1 VSHPKPAPVEGDMQS
16 DATPPRAARLPV
28 RGVFIFESLA
38 FQVEPGKGVTN
49 AASARAVIRRAFPGR
64 RWTITALN
72 LRTGEFEATPEK
84 GRRLSAAG
92 AWDAAYRLRR
102 EAEVVYA
109 EPLFELPNEEQFA
122 PAPPGGRRARSAGG
136 GDDDP
141 GTETSY
147 QWSLDAQKVPHAW
160 AMFGSRPPG
169 GGVVVGHP
177 DTGYTMHPE
186 IAGPRLRVADGYDFE
201 DGRADPRDPLEGG
214 LLRHPSHGTSTS
226 SLIMSGQGLP
236 AGSPGPA
243 FVSGTAPGASLIPIR
258 TTASVVLWSM
268 SRLTKAV
275 RYAVARG
282 AHVISISLGGP
293 VPSTAL
299 HNAVRE
305 AEEHGVIVL
314 CAAGNQVRFVVF
326 PAAFDEVIA
335 VAASAIDDT
344 PWPGSCRGPAV
355 DITAPGSSVWRAR
368 TELKSGAQQY
378 RVERGSGTSYA
389 VAAAAGVAALWLAY
403 HGRGALVARYGRNR
417 LAGVFK
423 QLLQQTCRKVPG
435 WDTDDFGP
443 GIVNAKALLEAA
455 LPAAPPA
462 GGLRGIRRRAVSA
475 DGDALEVLV
484 HQLAPAP
491 RSGVVRAIAQLL
503 NVDEAR
509 LPDALDDVGGELA
522 VAVGTDKALRA
533 RLQEAAS
540 AAGTR
545 GLRRSQRAARAAGSR
560 VAVKGASRR
569 MRQYLARA

>member
-1 VSHPKPAPVEGDMQS
+1 VARRVL
-16 DATPPRAARLPV
+16 TPSLR
-28 RGVFIFESLA
+28 FESLA
-38 FQVEPGKGVTN
+38 FQVEPRKGVTN
-49 AASARAVIRRAFPGR
+49 EASARAVIRRALPGR
-64 RWTITALN
+64 SWTITALN
-72 LRTGEFEATPEK
+72 LRTGEFEAALRK
-84 GRRLSAAG
+84 GRRLAPAG

-102 EAEVVYA
+102 QAEIVYA
-109 EPLFELPNEEQFA
+109 EPLFELPNDEQFVP
-122 PAPPGGRRARSAGG
+122 PARQGRQARSAGG

-141 GTETSY
+141 GTEASY
-147 QWSLDAQKVPHAW
+147 EWSLNAQKVPLAW
-160 AMFGSRPPG
+160 AMFGPRPPG
-169 GGVVVGHP
+169 GGIVVGHP
-177 DTGYTMHPE
+177 DTGYTTHPE
-186 IAGPRLRVADGYDFE
+186 IVGPRLLVTDGYDFE
-201 DGRADPRDPLEGG
+201 DGRADPTDPLEGG

-226 SLIMSGQGLP
+226 SLIMSGQGVP

-282 AHVISISLGGP
+282 AQVISISLGGP

-335 VAASAIDDT
+335 VAASAIGDK

-355 DITAPGSSVWRAR
+355 DITAPGASVWRAR
-368 TELKSGAQQY
+368 TELKNGAQQY

-389 VAAAAGVAALWLAY
+389 VAATAGVAALWLSY
-403 HGRGALVARYGRNR
+403 HGRGALIARYGRSR

-435 WDTDDFGP
+435 WDTNDFGP
-443 GIVNAKALLEAA
+443 GIVNAKALLEAD

-462 GGLRGIRRRAVSA
+462 RGLRGIRRRAVSA
-475 DGDALEVLV
+475 DRDALEVLV

-491 RSGVVRAIAQLL
+491 RSGVVRVIAQLL

-509 LPDALDDVGGELA
+509 LPDALDDVGSELA
-522 VAVGTDKALRA
+522 VAVGTDKALRE
-533 RLQEAAS
+533 RLQEAAR

-560 VAVKGASRR
+560 VVVKGASRR

>member
-1 VSHPKPAPVEGDMQS
+1 MARRVR
-16 DATPPRAARLPV
+16 TPSLR
-28 RGVFIFESLA
+28 FESLA
-38 FQVEPGKGVTN
+38 FQVEPGKGVTHQ
-49 AASARAVIRRAFPGR
+49 ASARAVIRRAFPAR
-64 RWTITALN
+64 SWTITTLN
-72 LRTGEFEATPEK
+72 LRTGEFEAAPMK
-84 GRRLSAAG
+84 GRRLTTAG

-102 EAEVVYA
+102 EPEVVYA

-122 PAPPGGRRARSAGG
+122 PPLRTQRRTRSAGG

-147 QWSLDAQKVPHAW
+147 QWSLQAQKVPHAW

-177 DTGYTMHPE
+177 DTGYTTHPE
-186 IAGPRLRVADGYDFE
+186 IVGPRLRTADGYDFE
-201 DGRADPRDPLEGG
+201 DGRADPRDPLKGG
-214 LLRHPSHGTSTS
+214 LLQHPGHGTSTS
-226 SLIMSGQGLP
+226 SLIFSGQGLQT
-236 AGSPGPA
+236 GSPGPA

-258 TTASVVLWSM
+258 TTASVLLWSM

-275 RYAVARG
+275 HYAVAQG

-305 AEEHGVIVL
+305 AEENGVIVL

-335 VAASAIDDT
+335 VAASRIDDK
-344 PWPGSCRGPAV
+344 PWSGSCRGPAV

-368 TELKSGAQQY
+368 TELKNGAEQY
-378 RVERGSGTSYA
+378 KVERGSGTSYA
-389 VAAAAGVAALWLAY
+389 VAATAGVAALWLSY
-403 HGRGALVARYGRNR
+403 HGRSALAARYGRNR

-423 QLLQQTCRKVPG
+423 QLLQETCRRVPG
-435 WDTDDFGP
+435 WDTNDFGP

-455 LPAAPPA
+455 LPLNPPA
-462 GGLRGIRRRAVSA
+462 RGLRGIRRRAVSA
-475 DGDALEVLV
+475 DRDALEILV

-491 RSGVVRAIAQLL
+491 RSGVVRAIAQVL
-503 NVDEAR
+503 NVNEAQ
-509 LPDALDDVGGELA
+509 LPDALDDVGAELA
-522 VAVGTDKALRA
+522 VAVGTDRALRE

-545 GLRRSQRAARAAGSR
+545 GLGRSARAVRAAGGR

-569 MRQYLARA
+569 MKKYLART